1 MIFSTIMAEEEETCT
16 AVLFGLSVAV
26 AQPCFVMD
34 LPGGRL
40 RVCQACAMGGN
51 LVAGLAAPPQQQ
63 QQVVPLACFA
73 CEAAAVLPRRG
84 HAAYAFG
91 ENLFAARLGD
101 ADGSSD
107 VEDRQSSSATVLQRL
122 RSLDAVVRQQAVV
135 LRGGS
140 GDGGSGSGQNLLQR
154 VESSAR

>member
-1 MIFSTIMAEEEETCT
+1 MAAEEETCT
-16 AVLFGLSVAV
+16 AVLFGLRVAV
-26 AQPCFVMD
+26 AQPCFVVD

-107 VEDRQSSSATVLQRL
+107 VEERQSSSATVLQRL